1 MTRLTNRICSNR
13 LIKSWRLNVPS
24 STWRIECG
32 VNVRIAFV
40 NATFLYKGRFRRFQ
54 RVDRDLSSFLR
65 DPTMPIDVA
74 EQLSLSWREESTSN
88 EKSRVCVIN
97 RDDEEISRIFSSLPS
112 SSPFFHLDFFS
123 RLSIRRITRLNERIK
138 TFKRVEE

>member
-74 EQLSLSWREESTSN
+74 GQLSLSWREESTSN

-112 SSPFFHLDFFS
+112 SSPFFHLVS
-123 RLSIRRITRLNERIK
+123 RLSIRRIIRLNERIK

>member
-97 RDDEEISRIFSSLPS
+97 RDDEEISRIFSSLSS
-112 SSPFFHLDFFS
+112 SSPFFHLVS
-123 RLSIRRITRLNERIK
+123 RLSIRRIIRLNERIK

>member
-74 EQLSLSWREESTSN
+74 GQLSLSWREESTSN

-112 SSPFFHLDFFS
+112 SSLFFHLVS
-123 RLSIRRITRLNERIK
+123 RLSIRRIIRLNERIK

>member
-112 SSPFFHLDFFS
+112 SSPFFHLVS
-123 RLSIRRITRLNERIK
+123 RLSIRRIIRLNERIK

>member
-74 EQLSLSWREESTSN
+74 RQLSLSWREESTSN

-97 RDDEEISRIFSSLPS
+97 RDDEEISRIFSSLSS
-112 SSPFFHLDFFS
+112 SSPFFHLVS
-123 RLSIRRITRLNERIK
+123 RLSIRRIIRLNERIK

>member
-74 EQLSLSWREESTSN
+74 GQLSLSWREESTSN

-112 SSPFFHLDFFS
+112 SSLFFHLVS

>member
-74 EQLSLSWREESTSN
+74 GQLSLSWREESTSN

-97 RDDEEISRIFSSLPS
+97 RDDEEISRIFSSLS
-112 SSPFFHLDFFS
+112 SSSLFFHLVS

>member
-40 NATFLYKGRFRRFQ
+40 NATFLYKGRFHRFQ
-54 RVDRDLSSFLR
+54 CVDRDLSSFLR

-74 EQLSLSWREESTSN
+74 GQLSLSWREESTSN

>member
-24 STWRIECG
+24 STWRIEWS

-112 SSPFFHLDFFS
+112 SSLFFHLVS
-123 RLSIRRITRLNERIK
+123 RLSIRRIIID
-138 TFKRVEE
+138 